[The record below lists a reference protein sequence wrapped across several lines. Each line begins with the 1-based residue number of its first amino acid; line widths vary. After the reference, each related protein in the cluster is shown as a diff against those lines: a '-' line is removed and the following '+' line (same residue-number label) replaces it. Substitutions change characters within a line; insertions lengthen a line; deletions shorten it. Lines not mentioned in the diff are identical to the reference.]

1 MLAFLRR
8 PNDCAIIAGG
18 STNHGSERKVTMKQD
33 NRVLGRQGAREL
45 TPQEAEQVTGAY
57 RIRTFTACGGDAAI
71 GEC

>member
-1 MLAFLRR
+1 M
-8 PNDCAIIAGG
+8 
-18 STNHGSERKVTMKQD
+18 ERKPTMNKD

-57 RIRTFTACGGDAAI
+57 RIRTFTACAGDARI